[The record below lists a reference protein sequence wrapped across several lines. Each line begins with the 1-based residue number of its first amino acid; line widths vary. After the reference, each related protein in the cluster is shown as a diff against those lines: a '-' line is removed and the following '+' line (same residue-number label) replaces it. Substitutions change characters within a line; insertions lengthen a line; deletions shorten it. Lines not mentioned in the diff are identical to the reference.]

1 MASNDRVD
9 RVLMGTGPSTRK
21 EIPIGTEPR
30 LMTLFG
36 HPNQVS
42 TLQAVIQE
50 DEASGKLWKLIIGI
64 NEQAGWQ
71 GVHCAYP
78 RPGHFS
84 CRPLSRH

>member
-1 MASNDRVD
+1 
-9 RVLMGTGPSTRK
+9 
-21 EIPIGTEPR
+21 
-30 LMTLFG
+30 MTLFG

-42 TLQAVIQE
+42 TIQAVIQE

-78 RPGHFS
+78 RPGRFS